1 MGAIRLKVKMAKK
14 FIELKG
20 NVKWW
25 VWPVVH
31 IAVFVVPVLAFIGF
45 DADKLKDKVL
55 SFALKG
61 VTVDVVR

>member
-1 MGAIRLKVKMAKK
+1 MAEMYIK
-14 FIELKG
+14 LKG

-31 IAVFVVPVLAFIGF
+31 IAVHVVPVLAFIGF

-55 SFALKG
+55 DFALKG
-61 VTVDVVR
+61 VTVDVVKNGN